1 MARLWTASQEDA
13 INLRGQLLV
22 VSAAAGSGKTSVL
35 TERIVRMLTD
45 PEHPAELSRML
56 IVTFTRA
63 AAAELKSRIGRA
75 LDEALAADPENE
87 RLSRQILSL
96 GSAHISTIDS
106 FFGEEVRAG
115 FAELG
120 ISASFRIADEGELS
134 ELAIAVMEDSL
145 SALYEEYTAHR
156 TSSPDAPFARL
167 SGNAFAAV
175 MDHLLSN
182 RRNDGLAEQL
192 WCFYRRF
199 SCYPEGI
206 RFLLTNAQDLNQAAQ
221 ESFFA
226 SQVGATVR
234 QRVLTVCA
242 DYLRGLDTVQKDLLE
257 ADLLPKYAGCLQ
269 ADTEL
274 CQALYTACNTKSYQD
289 AYATVRNYAPTRLP
303 SVRGEKPPAIDY
315 YKALRA
321 DLKETVKSLCTNL
334 FAWTEKEICGQ
345 LQQHAEEC
353 EMLYKLLARFE
364 EGFNEEKRLRGIL
377 SFDDMPALLL
387 RLLKQPDGS
396 PTAYATEL
404 SSRFDAVLIDEYQDV
419 NPIQDH
425 LFSAIGGDRRFMVG
439 DIKQSIYGFRGG
451 EPSIFAAYR
460 KALPLYQRDQSTA
473 GNGACVFMSE
483 NFRCSQPI
491 VDYANRVCAFLFSA
505 CEESVGYRP
514 QDDLVCKKHSPEGTC
529 VPVRTL
535 LFDPYPDAVKK
546 HAAQNGETLPSRE
559 ALWISA
565 EIAHLLHNG
574 HLEDGS
580 PIRPRDVAI
589 LTRTA
594 APMQEL
600 SERLRAWGIPVVTPS
615 GEDLLTSPLTSE
627 LLDLLKA
634 IDNPYRDL
642 PLSEYLLTPSGGF
655 SLEELGDIRAT
666 VPEPSTLFEAL
677 CTVADTAAH
686 PCREKAKAFVAWL
699 EGWRSLS
706 AVQSADR
713 LLHLLLVDPRLS
725 AYAAT
730 PEARALYEQAR
741 VYQSTSWCG
750 LYGFLDR
757 IQHLAEQDGLPAG
770 GFQQATDAVTL
781 MTVHK
786 SKGLEFPVVFLAGC
800 GTRFSNKTFSQPL
813 LLHPSV
819 GIASHL
825 FCRESGANEGSIL
838 LSAVTAALRDDERE
852 EEIRGLY
859 VALTRA
865 RERLYVTGS
874 ISKGSADQLRAKA
887 TVIRRNSRTHILGA
901 SSRLHWIVAALEN
914 EASDKD
920 TLGVEIVPADAVL
933 QAPPTQPQATDCVH
947 TAPQE
952 EARSGTALPGQA
964 STPEKERIAYPFRCL
979 NEIPTKAAASK
990 LTPDLLDRLLLGGSD
1005 IEESRALAAAI
1016 DLMRSEP
1023 ADFDDVLNAHKKAA
1037 PTEIGT
1043 AMHTFLEVCDFEAL
1057 WQNGANAELE
1067 RLLSDGI
1074 LSPKVAALLDPAQ
1087 LELFRNSSLLQ
1098 EIRCAAEVLREQR
1111 FGINLPITLLTEHPE
1126 RFAGMERET
1135 VFVQGS
1141 IDLCLRM
1148 PDGSVYLYD
1157 YKTDRLSPA
1166 ELADPKRLAAD
1177 YAERYGNQ
1185 LACYAK
1191 AVRGLFG
1198 CDPKQ
1203 ICIYSFPTGA
1213 AIPIRVDTR
1222 RFG

>member
-1 MARLWTASQEDA
+1 MARIWTASQEDA
-13 INLRGQLLV
+13 INLRGRLLV

-75 LDEALAADPENE
+75 LDEALAADPQNE
-87 RLSRQILSL
+87 HLSQQILAL

-134 ELAIAVMEDSL
+134 ELASSVMEESL
-145 SALYEEYTAHR
+145 SALYESYTTHR
-156 TSSPDAPFARL
+156 VSSPEAPFARL
-167 SGNAFAAV
+167 LDNAFAEV

-182 RRNDGLAEQL
+182 RRNDGLAEEL
-192 WCFYRRF
+192 WSFYRRF

-206 RFLLTNAQDLNQAAQ
+206 RLLLKNAQDLTQAASG
-221 ESFFA
+221 SFFA
-226 SQVGATVR
+226 SHVGAAVR
-234 QRVLTVCA
+234 KDVLTVCA
-242 DYLRGLDTVQKDLLE
+242 DFLRALDTVQKDLQGS
-257 ADLLPKYAGCLQ
+257 DLLSKYEGCLRSDI
-269 ADTEL
+269 AF
-274 CQALYTACNTKSYQD
+274 CQALYTACNENSYQN
-289 AYATVRNYAPTRLP
+289 AYVAARSYATSRLP
-303 SVRGEKPPAIDY
+303 SIRGEKPQAIEY
-315 YKALRA
+315 YKSLRS
-321 DLKETVKSLCTNL
+321 DLKDTVKELCTCF
-334 FAWTEKEICGQ
+334 FAWTEEEIGDQ
-345 LQQHAEEC
+345 LRRHAKEC
-353 EMLYKLLARFE
+353 ELLYELFARFE
-364 EGFNEEKRLRGIL
+364 AGLNEEKHLRGIL

-387 RLLKQPDGS
+387 RLLEQPDGT
-396 PTAYATEL
+396 PTAYAAAL

-425 LFSAIGGDRRFMVG
+425 LFRVIGGDRRFMVG

-460 KALPLYQRDQSTA
+460 KALPLYQREQEPA

-483 NFRCSQPI
+483 NFRCSQPV

-514 QDDLVCKKHSPEGTC
+514 QDDLVCGKHTPNGTC
-529 VPVRTL
+529 APVRTL
-535 LFDPYPDAVKK
+535 LFEPYPTATKK
-546 HAAQNGETLPSRE
+546 RATEDDTPRQSRE

-565 EIAHLLHNG
+565 EIARLLRDG
-574 HLEDGS
+574 RLEDGS
-580 PIRPRDVAI
+580 PIRPCDIAI

-594 APMQEL
+594 APMQAL
-600 SERLRAWGIPVVTPS
+600 SEALHAYGIPVAAPS
-615 GEDLLTSPLTSE
+615 AEDLLSSPLTAE
-627 LLDLLKA
+627 LLDLLKT

-655 SLEELGDIRAT
+655 SLEELGEIRASL
-666 VPEPSTLFEAL
+666 PEPGTLFEAL
-677 CTVADTAAH
+677 CTVAKAAEH
-686 PCREKAKAFVAWL
+686 PCHEKAKAFVAWL
-699 EGWRSLS
+699 DSWRNLS
-706 AVQSADR
+706 AVQPADK
-713 LLHLLLVDPRLS
+713 LLHLLLLDPRLS
-725 AYAAT
+725 AYAAM

-741 VYQSTSWCG
+741 IYQSTSWCD

-757 IQHLAEQDGLPAG
+757 IRQLAEQGGLPAG
-770 GFQQATDAVTL
+770 GFQRATDAVTL
-781 MTVHK
+781 MTIHK

-800 GTRFSNKTFSQPL
+800 GTSFSNKTFLQPL
-813 LLHPSV
+813 LFHPTV
-819 GIASHL
+819 GCASRL
-825 FCRESGANEGSIL
+825 FCRESGENEGSIL
-838 LSAVTAALRDDERE
+838 LSAVTAAIREDERE

-874 ISKGSADQLRAKA
+874 ISRGSADQVRAKA
-887 TVIRRNSRTHILGA
+887 AVIRRGSRTHILGA
-901 SSRLHWIVAALEN
+901 SSRLHWLVAALEN
-914 EASDKD
+914 EAPDGASC
-920 TLGVEIVPADAVL
+920 VEVIPADAEL
-933 QAPPTQPQATDCVH
+933 PAPPTQPQVAAPIHTVPKADAE
-947 TAPQE
+947 TAPAQ
-952 EARSGTALPGQA
+952 AVAQAKGT
-964 STPEKERIAYPFRCL
+964 IAYPYRCL
-979 NEIPTKAAASK
+979 QEIPTKAAASK
-990 LTPDLLDRLLLGGSD
+990 LTPDLLDRLLQSGSD
-1005 IEESRALAAAI
+1005 AEDSRALAAAI

-1023 ADFDDVLNAHKKAA
+1023 TDFDAVLDAHKKAA

-1057 WQNGANAELE
+1057 WQNGAMAELE
-1067 RLLSDGI
+1067 RLLSAGI
-1074 LSPKVAALLDPAQ
+1074 LSPKTADLLDPAQ
-1087 LELFRNSSLLQ
+1087 LELFRNSHLLQ
-1098 EIRCAAEVLREQR
+1098 EIRCATEILREQR
-1111 FGINLPITLLTEHPE
+1111 FGLNLPIRYLTEHPE
-1126 RFAGMERET
+1126 RFAGMENET

-1141 IDLCLRM
+1141 IDLCLHM
-1148 PDGSVYLYD
+1148 PDGSVLLYD
-1157 YKTDRLSPA
+1157 YKTDRLTSA
-1166 ELADPKRLAAD
+1166 ELASPARLAAD
-1177 YAERYGNQ
+1177 YAARYGNQ
-1185 LACYAK
+1185 LACYAR

-1213 AIPIRVDTR
+1213 AIPIPVDLQ